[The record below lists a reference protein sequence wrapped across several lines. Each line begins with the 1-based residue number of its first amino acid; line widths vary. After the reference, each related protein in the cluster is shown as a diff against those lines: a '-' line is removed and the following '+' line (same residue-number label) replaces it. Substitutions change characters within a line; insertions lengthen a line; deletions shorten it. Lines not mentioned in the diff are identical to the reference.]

1 MRRLILEEPFSA
13 AAIWGR
19 ALAAFALALAAIAI
33 LLARS
38 GAVEATGALSVLGAA
53 IICACLALLLA
64 GAGAIVVWQSG
75 RRGLGAIVAGVFA
88 ATLVLVYPA
97 WLAAQ
102 ALRLP
107 LLNDV
112 STDLNDPPDF
122 SRAGKAA
129 AARGGADHPSISP
142 EVRDLQRRA
151 YKDVQ
156 PILLDLDIDEAWP
169 LVQKAVAARR
179 WWSTTPSH
187 GRRRT
192 ARSPLSARSRDGSRR
207 GRACGPRSARI
218 PRRSPH
224 RHRAAFHRD
233 RGRGRGRRR
242 GGPRRRVRSAR
253 AARNRQSARRS
264 RPSARAPPAN
274 GRGAC
279 A

>member
-129 AARGGADHPSISP
+129 AARGGVDHPSISP

-169 LVQKAVAARR
+169 LVQKAVAARKWR
-179 WWSTTPSH
+179 VVDEVRPGGRVGVGHLDAIDKTPLM
-187 GRRRT
+187 GFPEDVTVRVR
-192 ARSPLSARSRDGSRR
+192 PLAGQT
-207 GRACGPRSARI
+207 RI
-218 PRRSPH
+218 
-224 RHRAAFHRD
+224 D
-233 RGRGRGRRR
+233 
-242 GGPRRRVRSAR
+242 VRSASR
-253 AARNRQSARRS
+253 FGRHDFGSNAARIARFSTELQAQLDER
-264 RPSARAPPAN
+264 
-274 GRGAC
+274 
-279 A
+279 